1 MMLKK
6 LLFRQIMNDS
16 IKDKF
21 KYEDIKIIYIYRY
34 LSWTLTSLAYIM
46 GGSFSNII
54 FKIIVIISLLISS
67 KVITGLY
74 IKFKE
79 NMHILISLVLVETIG
94 ITFLLLPTGGL
105 NSPFI
110 WYALNPTLVSA
121 SYLPIYFC
129 WVNLMFYLLVGTV
142 MSYYL
147 FNPNSMDLVWM
158 FAANSNLILVFTLI
172 TLAVQLLSEVAK
184 KLYTYTEMLEE
195 QKRKMSQINT
205 ELYLSNAEKEE
216 SIDHIMSLYQMI
228 EALNNNCSKE
238 KLAKVLADYTAK
250 LTKSDLSY
258 FWLFNS
264 QQGQDIIKS
273 NKELN
278 EVGEENKLVIKNLG
292 AIKLQEPQ
300 EISIAGKKYLVRPIL
315 SPTSYFGLVA
325 IGVDDSVN
333 QKQNKQTNKLLQF
346 IAELSAVTLER
357 FHLEDIEGRLLI
369 LEEQNRIANEIHDG
383 VSQRLFSIS
392 YAIHGILGRWDSI
405 SNNELK
411 KLLIEIRESSNSSMQ
426 ELRNSIYKLSSKKR
440 GENSLH
446 LTLRS
451 FLDSIAK
458 LNCISINFET
468 KGDEELV
475 DLPLKKAITRIISEA
490 CGNAI
495 RHGQCKHIR
504 INIEF
509 INKRIN
515 ISIMDDGAG
524 FSNKKDELESHG
536 LGLLNMSNLV
546 NSFGGNIEIITETN
560 RGTEINIIIPS
571 KGSETISNQGEGV
584 AI

>member
-6 LLFRQIMNDS
+6 LLFRQIMDDS

-54 FKIIVIISLLISS
+54 FKIIVIISLVISS

-74 IKFKE
+74 IKFKD
-79 NMHILISLVLVETIG
+79 NMHILISLVLIETIG

-105 NSPFI
+105 TSPFI

-147 FNPNSMDLVWM
+147 FNPNSMDFVGM

-205 ELYLSNAEKEE
+205 ELYLSNAQKEE

-278 EVGEENKLVIKNLG
+278 EVGEENKLIIKNLS
-292 AIKLQEPQ
+292 AIKLKEPQ

-392 YAIHGILGRWDSI
+392 YAIHGILGRWNSI
-405 SNNELK
+405 SKNELK

-475 DLPLKKAITRIISEA
+475 DLPLKKAITRIIREA

-524 FSNKKDELESHG
+524 FSNKKDELENHG

-546 NSFGGNIEIITETN
+546 NSFGGNMEIITETN